1 MGMALDEHN
10 ANVVSL
16 VEQTRPGINITQ
28 GVKQTNGTKTT
39 DSLVSNTFVLVAAL
53 IMFQFLI
60 WLYHWN
66 IPSLSYMT
74 MTSNMSTGLILK
86 M

>member
-1 MGMALDEHN
+1 MALDEHN

-16 VEQTRPGINITQ
+16 VEQTRPRINITQ

-39 DSLVSNTFVLVAAL
+39 DSLVSNTFVLIAVL

-66 IPSLSYMT
+66 IPSLPYMI
-74 MTSNMSTGLILK
+74 MTSNMSTALILK